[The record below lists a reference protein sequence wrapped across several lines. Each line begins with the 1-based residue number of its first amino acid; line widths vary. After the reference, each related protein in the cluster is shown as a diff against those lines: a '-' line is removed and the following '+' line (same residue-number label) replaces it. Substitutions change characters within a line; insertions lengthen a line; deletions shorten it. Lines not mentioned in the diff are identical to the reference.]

1 MPSTEVIRSHQYAVN
16 LQNALGATSPQ
27 TQDDI
32 SWAWCPLPVRDG
44 IGSPLQFKLPMNY
57 QMPTATKVVAPP
69 DMPGPALLS
78 IEDVQ
83 VGLEV

>member
-1 MPSTEVIRSHQYAVN
+1 MNIQD
-16 LQNALGATSPQ
+16 ALGATSPK
-27 TQDDI
+27 TQDDL
-32 SWAWCPLPVRDG
+32 SWALCLLPVGDG

-57 QMPTATKVVAPP
+57 QMLTATKVVAPP